1 MNSSLN
7 SENQELKERVS
18 AYRDRIA
25 DMEKKLDY
33 TAKIVLLY
41 ENILQSNKEE
51 AKELD
56 NEIQAREHTLEL
68 ARKELLA
75 AYEEI
80 RARESVSDLARRELV
95 GQDKINRLLKDENEY
110 LKGIIEKFKKSVIL
124 AEGTTE
130 RPRSPST
137 PRVPKKRA
145 KSLR

>member
-1 MNSSLN
+1 MNASLS
-7 SENQELKERVS
+7 SENQELKERVT
-18 AYRDRIA
+18 AYRERIA

-56 NEIQAREHTLEL
+56 NEIQARELTLEL
-68 ARKELLA
+68 ARKELIS

-80 RARESVSDLARRELV
+80 QARESVSDLARKELQ
-95 GQDKINRLLKDENEY
+95 GQDKINKLLKDENEH
-110 LKGIIEKFKKSVIL
+110 LKGIIEKFKKTVIL

-137 PRVPKKRA
+137 PRVAKKRA
-145 KSLR
+145 RAR